1 MLPLAPGAKGQ
12 PPGPPTEASSC
23 VTPAWTAASAL
34 AWPVPRVSWKCTP
47 TAIPGQARRRAS
59 SSGVTRRGVVVPM
72 VSPRQSWSAPAV
84 TAARATSTVR
94 VIGVRPSNGQSH
106 AVAMMTSRE
115 PPAPCASAAISPTA
129 ATASAVLRPALARL
143 CPSEAETTYSR
154 FDTPESTARDPPRGL
169 ATRADQ
175 CTSPQRES
183 SAATWS
189 ASASAGTAFGE
200 TNDVASIRRTPVA
213 TSASSISSLASSGTG
228 SSSWRPSRIP
238 TSRTST
244 DVGSTRSNSFTC
256 SSPSPQGG
264 SLRPGATHP
273 APAADSPGRAT
284 RNGSVTRSAS
294 FGVDLNQD
302 EPRRPHGRHGRWCRT
317 GGESVIEMVGALPPA
332 DRRSAF
338 ANAPMGIA
346 LTTVEG
352 VLVDA
357 NPALCAMLGR
367 TAEEL
372 YGRSVLDLVQ
382 AEGVTAAREAY
393 QVLVDAPGRP
403 MRHETRLRRAEGTDV
418 PVQVTASRV
427 EEIEGQS
434 AHLVMIVEDITERKA
449 LEAALV
455 HRSLHDPLTG
465 LPNRLLFQDRL
476 WHALERGRREN
487 TPTCV
492 LIADL
497 DGFKAIND

>member
-1 MLPLAPGAKGQ
+1 
-12 PPGPPTEASSC
+12 
-23 VTPAWTAASAL
+23 
-34 AWPVPRVSWKCTP
+34 
-47 TAIPGQARRRAS
+47 
-59 SSGVTRRGVVVPM
+59 
-72 VSPRQSWSAPAV
+72 
-84 TAARATSTVR
+84 
-94 VIGVRPSNGQSH
+94 VI
-106 AVAMMTSRE
+106 
-115 PPAPCASAAISPTA
+115 
-129 ATASAVLRPALARL
+129 
-143 CPSEAETTYSR
+143 
-154 FDTPESTARDPPRGL
+154 D
-169 ATRADQ
+169 
-175 CTSPQRES
+175 
-183 SAATWS
+183 
-189 ASASAGTAFGE
+189 
-200 TNDVASIRRTPVA
+200 
-213 TSASSISSLASSGTG
+213 
-228 SSSWRPSRIP
+228 
-238 TSRTST
+238 
-244 DVGSTRSNSFTC
+244 
-256 SSPSPQGG
+256 
-264 SLRPGATHP
+264 
-273 APAADSPGRAT
+273 
-284 RNGSVTRSAS
+284 
-294 FGVDLNQD
+294 
-302 EPRRPHGRHGRWCRT
+302 
-317 GGESVIEMVGALPPA
+317 MVGALPPA

-357 NPALCAMLGR
+357 NPALCTMLGR

-393 QVLVDAPGRP
+393 QTLVEAPGRP

-427 EEIEGQS
+427 EETADGQS

-497 DGFKAIND
+497 DGFKAINDELGHPMGDLVLVTFAERLRSVLRASDTAARLGGDEFSIVCENTEPADADVLAERLRSSVTEPLPLSGRMVTIGLSIGIGSVAGGLEPGDVYDRVVREADDAMYANKTRRRPR

>member
-1 MLPLAPGAKGQ
+1 VG
-12 PPGPPTEASSC
+12 
-23 VTPAWTAASAL
+23 
-34 AWPVPRVSWKCTP
+34 
-47 TAIPGQARRRAS
+47 
-59 SSGVTRRGVVVPM
+59 
-72 VSPRQSWSAPAV
+72 
-84 TAARATSTVR
+84 TV
-94 VIGVRPSNGQSH
+94 I
-106 AVAMMTSRE
+106 A
-115 PPAPCASAAISPTA
+115 
-129 ATASAVLRPALARL
+129 
-143 CPSEAETTYSR
+143 
-154 FDTPESTARDPPRGL
+154 
-169 ATRADQ
+169 
-175 CTSPQRES
+175 
-183 SAATWS
+183 
-189 ASASAGTAFGE
+189 
-200 TNDVASIRRTPVA
+200 
-213 TSASSISSLASSGTG
+213 
-228 SSSWRPSRIP
+228 
-238 TSRTST
+238 
-244 DVGSTRSNSFTC
+244 
-256 SSPSPQGG
+256 
-264 SLRPGATHP
+264 
-273 APAADSPGRAT
+273 
-284 RNGSVTRSAS
+284 
-294 FGVDLNQD
+294 
-302 EPRRPHGRHGRWCRT
+302 
-317 GGESVIEMVGALPPA
+317 MVGALPPA

-357 NPALCAMLGR
+357 NPALCMMLGR

-372 YGRSVLDLVQ
+372 HGRSVLDLVQ

-393 QVLVDAPGRP
+393 QTLVDAPGRP

-427 EEIEGQS
+427 EESPEGQP

-497 DGFKAIND
+497 DGFKAINDELGHPMGDLVLVTFAERLRSVLRASDTAARLGGDEFSIVCENTEPADADVLAERLRSSVTEPLPLSGRSVTIGLSIGIGSVGGGLEPGDVYERVVREADDAMYADKARRRTR